1 MGDGTTNVVDDLW
14 VALTVECADVLNSL
28 VRLQRKQF
36 SPDSEA
42 AELGVPSIGMVAFLL
57 AAGEAGLTPG
67 AYAESISADKKAK
80 TRLASIERVLQ
91 GQVDGTRLLHPEQV
105 RAIGNAA
112 NLSLKLTERLV
123 EQMRTEY
130 PFGRP
135 WCKVS
140 LSIRDVVAAVK
151 EQLERVAAASS
162 TVVVTSIGAALRLWR
177 DGHDLQVAK
186 AELHGVV
193 VYRKKIVNAM
203 VLVLSDGLDAINLI
217 AERNSGGVVVTSAC
231 TDQDRIR
238 VTGSLGVNS
247 KGVLSVFVETCER
260 LVESSMIVP
269 EKRQLL
275 NDLKRRGL
283 PPRVLL
289 GTVVQEVD
297 ALLWEGRFTRFEP
310 SIVSSALAPGD
321 TVEPLDLYFPG
332 LGARTNLVPSPAPQL
347 IRAGIGLGIP
357 KLYATSRIITRTIRD
372 GFTSPDS
379 PATFIFLLN
388 VDTGQALRAVEELL
402 WSLLE
407 RLLTDSG
414 RRHLASEPP
423 WNDVPER
430 AGAAGSSAHHRVHA
444 RRPSPRGFDVTP
456 LCTIVNGVA
465 VVEGHVAHI
474 SDNLQYAILSV
485 QEERLLQLF
494 AAGDSNRLVRSQ
506 GPESVLIPGV
516 TL

>member
-1 MGDGTTNVVDDLW
+1 MGDETTSVVDDLW
-14 VALTVECADVLNSL
+14 VVLAVECADVLNSL

-36 SPDSEA
+36 SPDAEA

-57 AAGEAGLTPG
+57 AAGEAGLTAAAFAEMVG
-67 AYAESISADKKAK
+67 ADARAK

-91 GQVDGTRLLHPEQV
+91 DQVDGTRRLHPEQV
-105 RAIGNAA
+105 QAIADAA
-112 NLSLKLTERLV
+112 GLAPDTARRLTER
-123 EQMRTEY
+123 MRDEY
-130 PFGRP
+130 PAGRP
-135 WCKVS
+135 WCKAAIS
-140 LSIRDVVAAVK
+140 TMHVVEAVRTRRQRAA
-151 EQLERVAAASS
+151 QASAS
-162 TVVVTSIGAALRLWR
+162 VVVTSIGAALRLWYE
-177 DGHDLQVAK
+177 GQDLQHIE

-193 VYRKKIVNAM
+193 VHRKKVPNAM
-203 VLVLSDGLDAINLI
+203 VLLLSDGLDSINLI
-217 AERNSGGVVVTSAC
+217 ANRNSQGAVVTSAC
-231 TDQDRIR
+231 ADQDRIR
-238 VTGSLGVNS
+238 ITGRLGPNS
-247 KGVLSVFVETCER
+247 KGVPSVFVETCER
-260 LVESSMIVP
+260 LVEGDMIVP

-297 ALLWEGRFTRFEP
+297 ALLWERRFTRFEP
-310 SIVSSALAPGD
+310 SIVSSALALGD

-379 PATFIFLLN
+379 PATFLFLLN
-388 VDTGQALRAVEELL
+388 ADEDRTLRTVEELL

-414 RRHLASEPP
+414 RRSLAPEPP
-423 WNDVPER
+423 WDEIWDDARSPE
-430 AGAAGSSAHHRVHA
+430 SPHHCLQ
-444 RRPSPRGFDVTP
+444 RPRSSPRGFDVTP
-456 LCTIVNGVA
+456 FSTMINSLP

-474 SDNLQYAILSV
+474 SGSLKYAILSV

-494 AAGDSNRLVRSQ
+494 ATGDGNRLVRFQ

-516 TL
+516 SL